1 MVHESQPANL
11 IHQSLDRHELN
22 CYKDFRT
29 DISID
34 DVQLRSRRCQVF
46 PTRMGDTGPTLD
58 PKTWKPLGT
67 TEAGKIIAP
76 TKE

>member
-1 MVHESQPANL
+1 M
-11 IHQSLDRHELN
+11 
-22 CYKDFRT
+22 
-29 DISID
+29 DI
-34 DVQLRSRRCQVF
+34 
-46 PTRMGDTGPTLD
+46 GPTLD

>member
-1 MVHESQPANL
+1 M
-11 IHQSLDRHELN
+11 
-22 CYKDFRT
+22 

-34 DVQLRSRRCQVF
+34 DVQLRSRRCQIF
-46 PTRMGDTGPTLD
+46 PTRMADIGPTLD